1 MLLISKNFIDEV
13 MADLPSLVCL
23 PHQSAV
29 RATSFLLRIY
39 ASHVY
44 SAVAIVVTLDC
55 KSEWTSDIFQLASMA
70 SR

>member
-1 MLLISKNFIDEV
+1 

-29 RATSFLLRIY
+29 RATSFLFRIY

-44 SAVAIVVTLDC
+44 SAVAIVVTLDY
-55 KSEWTSDIFQLASMA
+55 KSEWTSDILNTGLMA